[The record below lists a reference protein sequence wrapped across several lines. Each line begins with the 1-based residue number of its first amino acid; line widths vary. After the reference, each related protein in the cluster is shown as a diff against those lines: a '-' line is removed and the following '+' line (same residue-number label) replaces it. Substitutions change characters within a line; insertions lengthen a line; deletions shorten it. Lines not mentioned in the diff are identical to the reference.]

1 MDEEVGFMGHRMD
14 FWWNDQIISVEKLH
28 ELAADKRLREIY
40 LRSTV
45 LGQEIG
51 SKEKEREFSQ
61 WNLLYKSGEEIHV
74 YV

>member
-1 MDEEVGFMGHRMD
+1 MSHRMD
-14 FWWNDQIISVEKLH
+14 FRWNDQIISVEMLH

-51 SKEKEREFSQ
+51 SRETEREFSQ

>member
-1 MDEEVGFMGHRMD
+1 MSHRMD
-14 FWWNDQIISVEKLH
+14 LRCNDEIISVEKLH
-28 ELAADKRLREIY
+28 ELASDKRLREIY

-51 SKEKEREFSQ
+51 SREKEREFSQ

>member
-1 MDEEVGFMGHRMD
+1 MSHRMD
-14 FWWNDQIISVEKLH
+14 YRWNERIISVEKLH

-40 LRSTV
+40 LRATV
-45 LGQEIG
+45 LGREIG

>member
-1 MDEEVGFMGHRMD
+1 MSRQMDLSL
-14 FWWNDQIISVEKLH
+14 NDQIISVERLH
-28 ELAADKRLREIY
+28 ELASDKRLRKIY

-51 SKEKEREFSQ
+51 CMEKEREFSQ

>member
-1 MDEEVGFMGHRMD
+1 MSHRMD

-28 ELAADKRLREIY
+28 ELAADQRLREIY

-45 LGQEIG
+45 LGQDIG
-51 SKEKEREFSQ
+51 SREKEREFSQ